1 MLLSIRAHFHI
12 PLILQS
18 RTILLLLLL
27 LLVLLLVVMVLLVAL
42 LLFSHQLIA
51 TVESVVTKQ
60 APKLWSGSM

>member
-18 RTILLLLLL
+18 RTILLLLL

-51 TVESVVTKQ
+51 TIESVVTKQ